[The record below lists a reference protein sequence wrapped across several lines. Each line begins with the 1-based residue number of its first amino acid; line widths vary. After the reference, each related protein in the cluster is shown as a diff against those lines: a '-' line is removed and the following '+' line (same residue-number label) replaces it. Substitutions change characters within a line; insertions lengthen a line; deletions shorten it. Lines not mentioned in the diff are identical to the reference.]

1 MTTTDHAQE
10 AAQHIDWTHEWQA
23 EVGSTEETN
32 LANAMLAQVH
42 ATLAVAEQLRIA
54 NLIALGSI
62 GSAHR
67 VLADQVSADAAK
79 TLAEVHAHETPEVGG
94 WWQLRPDIATRLG
107 LDGGAE

>member
-10 AAQHIDWTHEWQA
+10 AVRGLHVDLHDT
-23 EVGSTEETN
+23 
-32 LANAMLAQVH
+32 LAYSDRSIATAQVH

-79 TLAEVHAHETPEVGG
+79 TLAEFHAHETPEVGG